1 VLLSSAVACK
11 LEECHV
17 DVFKQILAML
27 GELELCE
34 GAGIRCGYASG
45 NVRCRRSQ
53 GREVQI
59 V

>member
-1 VLLSSAVACK
+1 MC
-11 LEECHV
+11 
-17 DVFKQILAML
+17 KQILAML
-27 GELELCE
+27 GEFELCE
-34 GAGIRCGYASG
+34 GVGIMCGHGRS